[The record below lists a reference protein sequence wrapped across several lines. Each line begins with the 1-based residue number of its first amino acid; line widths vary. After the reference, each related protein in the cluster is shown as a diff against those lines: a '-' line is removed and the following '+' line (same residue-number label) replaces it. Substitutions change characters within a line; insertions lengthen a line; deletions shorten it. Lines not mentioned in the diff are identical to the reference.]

1 MELPPPRANVG
12 GKMDVRTG
20 ITLLPGAGSVAQMAV
35 HYLGKIEVSGPNPLG
50 ASTIITM
57 RYKDFYSVVE

>member
-20 ITLLPGAGSVAQMAV
+20 ITLLPKWLRSTEVV
-35 HYLGKIEVSGPNPLG
+35 HFLGKEEVGSSILPG
-50 ASTIITM
+50 ASRIITM
-57 RYKDFYSVVE
+57 RYGWFYSVVE